1 TLFRSNLLDGGT
13 GQYMKLK
20 KWNRP
25 ENCVGQFFRSHR
37 AIFWIMLLL
46 LLERLL
52 VLAQLGITYTLES
65 DDLSYVQSGIEFA
78 NSGAITMH
86 GPISAQIM
94 PGMPVWIGFFSL
106 LFGEGTLLWV
116 VLKLVW
122 ICMGVWTACLL
133 YRTILLFAPKWC
145 G

>member
-1 TLFRSNLLDGGT
+1 
-13 GQYMKLK
+13 MKLK

-65 DDLSYVQSGIEFA
+65 DDLSYVKSGI
-78 NSGAITMH
+78 
-86 GPISAQIM
+86 
-94 PGMPVWIGFFSL
+94 
-106 LFGEGTLLWV
+106 
-116 VLKLVW
+116 
-122 ICMGVWTACLL
+122 
-133 YRTILLFAPKWC
+133 
-145 G
+145 